1 MTDDPHSETPS
12 GGTKCG
18 FIALAGAPNAGKST
32 LLNQIVGTKIAI
44 VTPKVQTTRTRMSGI
59 AMRGAAQLIFVDTP
73 GIFTAKRR
81 LERAMVSAAWSGVQD
96 ADIAVLLV
104 DAERAAK
111 SPARMDPDTASIVEG
126 LKRTNSR
133 AALAL
138 NKIDLVPRELLLEV
152 TQVHDE
158 SGVFDRI
165 FMISALTG
173 DGVEDLVDYL
183 TENLSA
189 GPWLYPDDQLSDVP
203 MRIMAAEITREQA
216 FLQLHQELP
225 YALMVETDSWE
236 ERKDGSVR
244 IDQTILI
251 QRDSQKGMVVGK
263 GGSRIK
269 SIGADSRLVLEELLG
284 RKVHL
289 FLHVKA
295 RKDWMERP
303 EHYREIGLDFK
314 S

>member
-1 MTDDPHSETPS
+1 MVAHWQVRRYNLME
-12 GGTKCG
+12 
-18 FIALAGAPNAGKST
+18 
-32 LLNQIVGTKIAI
+32 KI
-44 VTPKVQTTRTRMSGI
+44 S
-59 AMRGAAQLIFVDTP
+59 
-73 GIFTAKRR
+73 
-81 LERAMVSAAWSGVQD
+81 SA
-96 ADIAVLLV
+96 
-104 DAERAAK
+104 
-111 SPARMDPDTASIVEG
+111 
-126 LKRTNSR
+126 
-133 AALAL
+133 
-138 NKIDLVPRELLLEV
+138 
-152 TQVHDE
+152 
-158 SGVFDRI
+158 
-165 FMISALTG
+165 
-173 DGVEDLVDYL
+173 
-183 TENLSA
+183 
-189 GPWLYPDDQLSDVP
+189 
-203 MRIMAAEITREQA
+203 REQA